1 MWYNIVSYFVFMDFN
16 MYSMYYLGIKG
27 HDDAPS
33 NSLKDSY
40 VSLKMKTIKE
50 KVGVHS
56 LAHNT

>member
-1 MWYNIVSYFVFMDFN
+1 

-33 NSLKDSY
+33 NSLKDSN

-50 KVGVHS
+50 RVGVHS